1 MTPSFAT
8 FILMSNYFHDVATA
22 MLLACGVVLR
32 VLARNRD
39 QEGDAV
45 LRRYADD
52 MHRSVNRLAW
62 FSVVWIIAGGILR
75 FATFRSFEWWNAVQ
89 KHLETALLVK
99 YVIATL
105 MMIAGAVLWM
115 KYGKNRRRTAS

>member
-75 FATFRSFEWWNAVQ
+75 IATFRSFEWWNAVQ

>member
-39 QEGDAV
+39 QEGDV
-45 LRRYADD
+45 VTRRYADN
-52 MHRSVNRLAW
+52 MYRSVNRLAW

-75 FATFRSFEWWNAVQ
+75 FATVRSFEWWNAVQ
-89 KHLETALLVK
+89 KHLEVALLVK
-99 YVIATL
+99 YGIATL
-105 MMIAGAVLWM
+105 MMIAGAVLWV
-115 KYGKNRRRTAS
+115 KYGKNSRRTAS

>member
-1 MTPSFAT
+1 
-8 FILMSNYFHDVATA
+8 MSNYFHDVATA

-99 YVIATL
+99 YGIATL

>member
-62 FSVVWIIAGGILR
+62 FSVVCVISKDILR
-75 FATFRSFEWWNAVQ
+75 IATFRSFEWWNAVQ
-89 KHLETALLVK
+89 KHLEVALLVK
-99 YVIATL
+99 YGIATL

>member
-1 MTPSFAT
+1 
-8 FILMSNYFHDVATA
+8 MSNYFHDVATA
-22 MLLACGVVLR
+22 MLLACGIVLR
-32 VLARNRD
+32 VLARNQD
-39 QEGDAV
+39 QEKDAV
-45 LRRYADD
+45 LRKYADD

-99 YVIATL
+99 YGIATL
-105 MMIAGAVLWM
+105 MMIAGAVLWV
-115 KYGKNRRRTAS
+115 KYGKTGRRTAS

>member
-75 FATFRSFEWWNAVQ
+75 FATVRSFEWWNAVQ

>member
-39 QEGDAV
+39 QEGDV
-45 LRRYADD
+45 VTRRYADN
-52 MHRSVNRLAW
+52 MYRSVNRLAW

-99 YVIATL
+99 YGIATL

>member
-75 FATFRSFEWWNAVQ
+75 IATFRSFEWWNAVQ

-99 YVIATL
+99 YGIATL